1 MTDKYQ
7 NAKIYKLTGGGL
19 TYFGSTTRKYLCQRL
34 SEHKKLT
41 NKGSSR
47 QIVGFPDCEIT
58 LIETFPCQSKDELR
72 ARERY
77 WIENNECIN
86 KNIPGRTKA
95 EWYQAN
101 PNYFKN
107 WNSANREHRREYCAE
122 WRQRKKSEK
131 QTTNTQPDEIP
142 SSPL

>member
-19 TYFGSTTRKYLCQRL
+19 TYYGSTTRKYLCQRL

-86 KNIPGRTKA
+86 KNIPGRTKQ
-95 EWYQAN
+95 EYREQN
-101 PNYFKN
+101 KEKTSEY
-107 WNSANREHRREYCAE
+107 NREYH
-122 WRQRKKSEK
+122 QRKKLEK
-131 QTTNTQPDEIP
+131 QTTNTQPAEIL
-142 SSPL
+142 SSPQ